1 MDPIAFEKVTLQE
14 AKAVLDG
21 IEKRAEL
28 KGAWDSE
35 RLPPNS
41 EDLKLQDATLR
52 WIASLPEKVR
62 PWELARQFP
71 RVANKLTKIWSQ
83 QSMREREL
91 EDLLIDK
98 RGNRQGFP
106 VQVAAEIM
114 ALKVHYTTEPQEN
127 TLDWS
132 KKLESRVR

>member
-1 MDPIAFEKVTLQE
+1 MDPIVFEKVTLQE

-21 IEKRAEL
+21 SEKRAEP
-28 KGAWDSE
+28 KDAWVSK
-35 RLPPNS
+35 RLPPNP
-41 EDLKLQDATLR
+41 EDLQLQDATLR
-52 WIASLPEKVR
+52 WIASLPENVR

-71 RVANKLTKIWSQ
+71 RVANKLAKIWGQ
-83 QSMREREL
+83 QSVREREL

-106 VQVAAEIM
+106 MQVAAEVM
-114 ALKVHYTTEPQEN
+114 ALKVHYATEPQEN

-132 KKLESRVR
+132 RKLESRVR